1 MGKTA
6 RDVSGDEG
14 MEEIRVKR
22 EKLLDAIQGRLTT
35 GNNVVNMLLLY
46 FPNESSEYLIKFW
59 NDVADAVVKDYE
71 DFCCGIFG
79 NPQGGVNNGCC

>member
-1 MGKTA
+1 MGETA
-6 RDVSGDEG
+6 RDVSRDETMG
-14 MEEIRVKR
+14 KIGVKR
-22 EKLLDAIQGRLTT
+22 EKLLDAIQGRLTA
-35 GNNVVNMLLLY
+35 GNNVVNTLLLY

-79 NPQGGVNNGCC
+79 NPKEA

>member
-1 MGKTA
+1 
-6 RDVSGDEG
+6 

-22 EKLLDAIQGRLTT
+22 EKLLDAIQGRLTA
-35 GNNVVNMLLLY
+35 GNNVVNTLLLY

-79 NPQGGVNNGCC
+79 NPQGGVNNGCR